1 MLIYKLE
8 PLLTGPRLLL
18 VLPLIPMGDALA
30 NGATAWPAWLALHS
44 NWPMPL
50 AQLAGIAVFGLAG
63 LFYWTMGHLL
73 FPETP
78 ARQRE
83 VATAAPKRRHA
94 VPSLT
99 T

>member
-1 MLIYKLE
+1 MLVYKLE
-8 PLLTGPRLLL
+8 PLLTGWRILL

-50 AQLAGIAVFGLAG
+50 AQVAGVAVFGLAV

-73 FPETP
+73 FPDPASSGRPAAPRPAETP
-78 ARQRE
+78 AP
-83 VATAAPKRRHA
+83 V
-94 VPSLT
+94 SLGV
-99 T
+99 